1 MSISSVGGRSQVAI
15 QGLVDMRRQLDD
27 LQQQLGT
34 GKKATNYAGLGLD
47 ASLAVGVRTQLSALD
62 SYEQTIT
69 TIGTRLNVA
78 QGVLTRADELGRS
91 VRSTL
96 VQTFPVKATGQTP
109 AQESA
114 RGYLDELLDLL
125 NTRVADR
132 YLFAGRSVDQAPV
145 ESAANILD
153 GDGVRAGLKQVI
165 GERLQADVG
174 AGGLG
179 RLLVGGAAGSVSLS
193 EDVAGSPFGFKLAGA
208 TTDIPGATITGPTGS
223 PAVLGIALA
232 SNPAAGQGVTFA
244 LKLPD
249 GSSETIRLTATAA
262 APPGPNEFT
271 IGVDAVA
278 TAANLQT
285 ALGTSLGKLAQTAL
299 PAASALAAANDF
311 FNIDAANPP
320 RRVAGPPFD
329 TATGFTSGTPANT
342 VFWYRG
348 DTAPDAARG
357 SAVARIDTSITV
369 SYGLRGNEE
378 GLRSLIQ
385 NVAAFAGKTFAP
397 SSPDTPAAYAALTQ
411 RLGPA
416 LMSESGG
423 QRISDIASDLAGV
436 QAAVKATQARHQ
448 QTRSTLAGLLDNV
461 EGISTEQVSAQIL
474 ALQTRLQASLRT
486 TAILYQLNLVNY
498 L

>member
-96 VQTFPVKATGQTP
+96 VQTFPVKATGQTQ

-223 PAVLGIALA
+223 PAALGIALA
-232 SNPAAGQGVTFA
+232 SN
-244 LKLPD
+244 
-249 GSSETIRLTATAA
+249 
-262 APPGPNEFT
+262 
-271 IGVDAVA
+271 
-278 TAANLQT
+278 
-285 ALGTSLGKLAQTAL
+285 
-299 PAASALAAANDF
+299 
-311 FNIDAANPP
+311 
-320 RRVAGPPFD
+320 
-329 TATGFTSGTPANT
+329 
-342 VFWYRG
+342 
-348 DTAPDAARG
+348 
-357 SAVARIDTSITV
+357 
-369 SYGLRGNEE
+369 
-378 GLRSLIQ
+378 
-385 NVAAFAGKTFAP
+385 
-397 SSPDTPAAYAALTQ
+397 
-411 RLGPA
+411 
-416 LMSESGG
+416 
-423 QRISDIASDLAGV
+423 
-436 QAAVKATQARHQ
+436 
-448 QTRSTLAGLLDNV
+448 
-461 EGISTEQVSAQIL
+461 
-474 ALQTRLQASLRT
+474 
-486 TAILYQLNLVNY
+486 
-498 L
+498 

>member
-1 MSISSVGGRSQVAI
+1 MSVSSVGGRSQVAI
-15 QGLVDMRRQLDD
+15 QGLVDMRRQLDE

-47 ASLAVGVRTQLSALD
+47 AGLAVGVRAQLSALD

-69 TIGTRLNVA
+69 TLGTRLTVA
-78 QGVLTRADELGRS
+78 QGVLTRAEELGRS
-91 VRSTL
+91 VSSTL
-96 VQTFPVKATGQTP
+96 VQTLPVKSSGQTP

-125 NTRVADR
+125 NTRAADR

-145 ESAANILD
+145 ESTSTILE

-165 GERLQADVG
+165 GERLQADTG
-174 AGGLG
+174 TNGLG
-179 RLLVGGAAGSVSLS
+179 RLLVAGAPASVTLS
-193 EDVAGSPFGFKLAGA
+193 EDAAGSPFGFKLAGA
-208 TTDIPGATITGPTGS
+208 TTDLAGATITGPSGAPPSLT
-223 PAVLGIALA
+223 LALA
-232 SNPAAGQGVTFA
+232 SNPAAGQGLTFA
-244 LKLPD
+244 LTLPD
-249 GSSETIRLTATAA
+249 GSRETVRLTATASTT
-262 APPGPNEFT
+262 PGPGEFA
-271 IGVDAVA
+271 IGADPIA
-278 TAANLQT
+278 TATNLQS
-285 ALGTSLGKLAQTAL
+285 ALGASIGKLAQTAL

-329 TATGFTSGTPANT
+329 TATAFTSGTPANT
-342 VFWYRG
+342 VFWYKG
-348 DTAPDAARG
+348 EMALDAARG
-357 SAVARIDTSITV
+357 SAIARIDTAITV

-378 GLRSLIQ
+378 GLRSLVQ
-385 NVAAFAGKTFAP
+385 NVAVFAAKTFAP
-397 SSPDTPAAYAALTQ
+397 NGADTTAAYTALTQ

-416 LMSESGG
+416 LVRENGG
-423 QRISDIASDLAGV
+423 QRISDIGSDLAGV

-448 QTRSTLAGLLDNV
+448 QTRSTLSGLLDQV
-461 EGISTEQVSAQIL
+461 EGVPAEQVGAQIL

-486 TAILYQLNLVNY
+486 TAILYQLSLVNY